1 MAEIVMLEG
10 QQYKKRNPW
19 GAWGWSWLIV
29 PYFVWYY
36 RANDEARRYL
46 RDESINPTLS
56 LLSQFV
62 PIVNLISIWRTGER
76 INRMQRQVGLPESVQ
91 PILGL
96 IASLF
101 YVLHVVYYQSEVNKV
116 WDRAVA
122 DAVRSAPDTQLGS
135 GGAAPL
141 PPPPATMP
149 PPPPPPAAPP
159 QAPPAT
165 PAPESPASAGDAPA
179 PEAPPESPPPSSS
192 PGEGGPPEAPPGS

>member
-1 MAEIVMLEG
+1 MADIVMLNG
-10 QQYKKRNPW
+10 QQYKRRNPW
-19 GAWGWSWLIV
+19 GAWGWSFLVV

-46 RDESINPTLS
+46 GDESINPTLS

-76 INRMQRQVGLPESVQ
+76 IGRMQERAGLTPSVQ

-122 DAVRSAPDTQLGS
+122 DAVRSAPDAQLGS

-141 PPPPATMP
+141 PPPPASVP
-149 PPPPPPAAPP
+149 PPPPTAAEPPQTPPAGAPPAAPP
-159 QAPPAT
+159 P
-165 PAPESPASAGDAPA
+165 DAPG
-179 PEAPPESPPPSSS
+179 S
-192 PGEGGPPEAPPGS
+192 GGPPEGGAR